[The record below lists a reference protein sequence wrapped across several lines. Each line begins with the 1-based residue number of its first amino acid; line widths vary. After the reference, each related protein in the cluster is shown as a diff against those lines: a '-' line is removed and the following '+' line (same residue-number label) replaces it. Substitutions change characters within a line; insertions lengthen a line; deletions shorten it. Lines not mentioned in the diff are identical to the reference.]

1 MKGKKQKSTRGGL
14 SDFLETSSRPNVELS
29 SSDVQ
34 TVVTFSAEDR
44 EQRQFVKMARQM
56 SSRDMGLD
64 IAALEVNRRSD
75 RDEHLEEE
83 CLQVLEDEAVSQKK
97 GRRRSNKSERSST
110 GSLSDFLNTPP
121 NSSTFQ
127 AAAQA
132 DDVESVV
139 TFSTLEKEREHFSRL
154 SMRSTRKL
162 NIDLSDVII
171 NNANRKK
178 IQPAGRKKK
187 VIATVRKQ

>member
-1 MKGKKQKSTRGGL
+1 
-14 SDFLETSSRPNVELS
+14 
-29 SSDVQ
+29 
-34 TVVTFSAEDR
+34 
-44 EQRQFVKMARQM
+44 
-56 SSRDMGLD
+56 MGLD

-83 CLQVLEDEAVSQKK
+83 CLQVLADEAVSQKK
-97 GRRRSNKSERSST
+97 GRRRSNKSERSSS

-178 IQPAGRKKK
+178 IQPAGRKEK